1 MAPLAR
7 TPSLLS
13 LLNAS
18 GISPCV
24 CRSVSSTVT
33 ASPIA
38 SGSSSSG
45 GSTSQ
50 RSFAIAPSAP
60 SSTRHLSTA
69 AAPCRSIGWNL
80 VSSALSYHAGP
91 KVHQRSFHA
100 SSTSLIQDPY
110 KAIGV
115 AKDASASEIKR
126 AYYQLAKKYHP
137 DTNKEKGAKER
148 FVEIQEAYDIL
159 SDEKKRADFDRFG
172 PASTQQ
178 DFDSDAYARASSS
191 FGGAGFSDFFGG
203 GAAGGAGGAGPDIF
217 ESLFGAFGGGRG
229 GAARPGQGMQPGE
242 DIEIGISL
250 PFLEAAKGTNKTVTI
265 SPVVDC
271 GTCKGSGLKEGAQK
285 SSCRACGGSGTR
297 TFTIQSGF
305 QMASTCNVCG
315 GSGSTTPPGSGCG
328 TCNGVGKVRERK
340 SVEVRIPP
348 GVDDGMKIRI
358 DGQGD
363 APLGGKGRVGDL
375 YVRVSVQPSKIFQR
389 QGSNLYQEVG
399 VPFYTAILGG
409 RARVATLDREVE
421 IKVPQGTQPGEEMV
435 LRGRGV
441 KKLYKDEYGDLVVRF
456 GVQMPR
462 TLTPAQ
468 RRILQMYV
476 SETEFPGSSSYSS
489 SSAPPPSSGGPAE
502 SSNTSAQS
510 TSSKKASKLPDE
522 NSPGFTQQAKP
533 PPSDAGEFLDGQEAG
548 TTHWMSS
555 GLTNL
560 YRETVLLLTVSN
572 KWWSTM
578 DENDPSKPLDETNAK
593 PSFSTTPPPRA
604 TPRETTTDA
613 ANEKDKEDGESLLG
627 DLWNGKEKVKEA
639 LGCDEPKEST
649 SSTTT
654 PTTPKEKKATK
665 TKKKNAAKSE
675 PVVEEEGKKSSE

>member
-13 LLNAS
+13 LLNGS

-24 CRSVSSTVT
+24 CRTVSSAVT
-33 ASPIA
+33 ASPVA
-38 SGSSSSG
+38 SGSRDG
-45 GSTSQ
+45 PSQ
-50 RSFAIAPSAP
+50 RSFAVASKAP
-60 SSTRHLSTA
+60 SSTRRLSTA
-69 AAPCRSIGWNL
+69 AAPRQRLGWNL
-80 VSSALSYHAGP
+80 VSSALSRRAGN
-91 KVHQRSFHA
+91 KVHQRTFHA
-100 SSTSLIQDPY
+100 SSTSLVQDPY

-126 AYYQLAKKYHP
+126 AYYQLAKKFHP
-137 DTNKEKGAKER
+137 DTNKDKGAKER

-178 DFDSDAYARASSS
+178 GFDSDAYARASSS

-203 GAAGGAGGAGPDIF
+203 GATGGAGGAGPDIF

-229 GAARPGQGMQPGE
+229 GSARPGQGMQPGE
-242 DIEIGISL
+242 DIEIGITL
-250 PFLEAAKGTNKTVTI
+250 PFLEAAKGTSKTVTI

-315 GSGSTTPPGSGCG
+315 GSGSTTPYGSGCG

-375 YVRVSVQPSKIFQR
+375 YVRVSVLPSKTFQR
-389 QGSNLYQEVG
+389 QGSNLYQDVG

-421 IKVPQGTQPGEEMV
+421 VKVPQGTQPGEEMV

-476 SETEFPGSSSYSS
+476 SETESPGSSSYSP
-489 SSAPPPSSGGPAE
+489 SSAPP
-502 SSNTSAQS
+502 SSNDGGSTESQAASAQS

-522 NSPGFTQQAKP
+522 NSPGFTHQAKP
-533 PPSDAGEFLDGQEAG
+533 PPSDAV
-548 TTHWMSS
+548 S
-555 GLTNL
+555 G
-560 YRETVLLLTVSN
+560 

-578 DENDPSKPLDETNAK
+578 DENDPSKPLDEAAAK
-593 PSFSTTPPPRA
+593 PSTSTTSPPQA
-604 TPRETTTDA
+604 TSHKPTPETADT
-613 ANEKDKEDGESLLG
+613 KGKEDGESLLG
-627 DLWNGKEKVKEA
+627 DLWNGKDKVKEA
-639 LGCDEPKEST
+639 LGCDESEAST
-649 SSTTT
+649 A
-654 PTTPKEKKATK
+654 TTPKEKNSTK
-665 TKKKNAAKSE
+665 SKKKNTDKDE
-675 PVVEEEGKKSSE
+675 PVVRETGKEPKE

>member
-13 LLNAS
+13 LLNSS

-24 CRSVSSTVT
+24 CRTVSSAVT
-33 ASPIA
+33 ASPVA
-38 SGSSSSG
+38 SGSSDG
-45 GSTSQ
+45 PSQ
-50 RSFAIAPSAP
+50 RSFAVAPKAP
-60 SSTRHLSTA
+60 SSTRRLSTA
-69 AAPCRSIGWNL
+69 AAPRQRLGWNL
-80 VSSALSYHAGP
+80 VSSALSRRAGN

-100 SSTSLIQDPY
+100 SSTSLVQDPY

-126 AYYQLAKKYHP
+126 AYYQLAKKFHP
-137 DTNKEKGAKER
+137 DTNKDKGAKER

-178 DFDSDAYARASSS
+178 GFDSDAYARASSS

-229 GAARPGQGMQPGE
+229 GSARPGQGMQPGE

-250 PFLEAAKGTNKTVTI
+250 PFLEAARGTSKTVTI

-285 SSCRACGGSGTR
+285 STCRACGGSGTR

-315 GSGSTTPPGSGCG
+315 GSGSTTPHGSGCG

-375 YVRVSVQPSKIFQR
+375 YVRVSVQPSKTFQR
-389 QGSNLYQEVG
+389 QGSNLYQDVG

-421 IKVPQGTQPGEEMV
+421 VKVPQGTQPGEEMV

-476 SETEFPGSSSYSS
+476 SETESPGSSSYSP
-489 SSAPPPSSGGPAE
+489 SSAPP
-502 SSNTSAQS
+502 SSNDGGSTESQAASAQS

-522 NSPGFTQQAKP
+522 NSPGFTHQAKP
-533 PPSDAGEFLDGQEAG
+533 PPSDAGEFS
-548 TTHWMSS
+548 MS
-555 GLTNL
+555 G
-560 YRETVLLLTVSN
+560 

-578 DENDPSKPLDETNAK
+578 DENDPSKPLDEAGAK
-593 PSFSTTPPPRA
+593 PSTSTTPPPQA
-604 TPRETTTDA
+604 APPKPIPETADT
-613 ANEKDKEDGESLLG
+613 KGKEDGESLLG
-627 DLWNGKEKVKEA
+627 DLWNGKDKVKEA
-639 LGCDEPKEST
+639 LGCDEPEAST
-649 SSTTT
+649 A
-654 PTTPKEKKATK
+654 TTPKEKKS
-665 TKKKNAAKSE
+665 KKKNIDKDE
-675 PVVEEEGKKSSE
+675 PVVRETGKEPKE